1 MNILKFLFV
10 LFFSFFLVVLVMNE
24 SISSYLEQKYHLIFY
39 PQNAI
44 LKEANSLKVKLEE
57 IKNIIINQ
65 QNTFKDTLD
74 NDSVILEDNNS
85 KELNVSN
92 CLEQTNFDIVKDNNL
107 TKNLEPIIYIDPK
120 EDGFLFIG
128 DSLMQGVAISLNKD
142 LKNLGIK
149 TINLSKQNTGLSY
162 KSYFNWANATKT
174 TLQKNP
180 NIKYLVVLLGVN
192 DPWDIKKNG
201 IYHHFN
207 SPSWL
212 KIYTHRVQE
221 LISIA
226 KKYNVKIFWY
236 EIPPVK
242 KEDLNKKI
250 IILNN
255 IYQNIVINND
265 EIFIPTKAFFS
276 HENKFST
283 YIKDENNKSIKI
295 RTDDGIHFTPTGAKK
310 MSELLMRYIK
320 IKGEND

>member
-10 LFFSFFLVVLVMNE
+10 LFCSFFLVVLVMNE
-24 SISSYLEQKYHLIFY
+24 SISSYLEQKYHFIFY
-39 PQNAI
+39 PQNTI

-65 QNTFKDTLD
+65 QNTSKEDLDTD
-74 NDSVILEDNNS
+74 NNILEDNNS
-85 KELNVSN
+85 KELNTSN
-92 CLEQTNFDIVKDNNL
+92 YLEQIKTNIIQETNTTNNL
-107 TKNLEPIIYIDPK
+107 KSITYINPK
-120 EDGFLFIG
+120 DSFLFIG
-128 DSLMQGVAISLNKD
+128 DSLMQGVAVALNKD

-149 TINLSKQNTGLSY
+149 TMNLSKQNTGLSY
-162 KSYFNWANATKT
+162 KSYFNWANTTQT

-180 NIKYLVVLLGVN
+180 NIKYLVILLGVN

-207 SPSWL
+207 SLSWL
-212 KIYTHRVQE
+212 QIYTHRVQE
-221 LISIA
+221 LINIA

-255 IYQNIVINND
+255 IYENIVTNNN
-265 EIFIPTKAFFS
+265 EIFIPTKTFFS
-276 HENKFST
+276 YENKFST
-283 YIKDENNKSIKI
+283 YIINENNKSVKM

-310 MSELLMRYIK
+310 MSELLMQYIK
-320 IKGEND
+320 IKDKND